1 MALEILDLHWL
12 FMCSA
17 MSMDTSTVDMI
28 EFCLPACFSDN
39 NIHINKS
46 ATNTTKYAYTPQ
58 QGPANAELGCIFIR
72 KDT

>member
-28 EFCLPACFSDN
+28 EFCLPACLSDN

-46 ATNTTKYAYTPQ
+46 ATNTTKYAYRNFKKNDIGMFE
-58 QGPANAELGCIFIR
+58 QGSQR
-72 KDT
+72 